1 MVQWKAPSSLG
12 RSTGNAADIERAHG
26 RAGFP
31 LTRVV
36 LVVVGSLSAALGV
49 IGVFIPILPTT
60 PLLLV
65 AAACFCRSS
74 PTAYRW
80 LLNSPILGVYLRNYR
95 EGRGLPVPAK
105 GLIIGLLW
113 ITIGYSALIVVP
125 HLPAK
130 ALLLVIALAVSVHIV
145 RLPSGK
151 LPQSTTQHCQ
161 EEVKSEQR

>member
-1 MVQWKAPSSLG
+1 M
-12 RSTGNAADIERAHG
+12 RA
-26 RAGFP
+26 
-31 LTRVV
+31 V
-36 LVVVGSLSAALGV
+36 LMVVGSLSAALGM
-49 IGVFIPILPTT
+49 IGIFIPVLPTT

-105 GLIIGLLW
+105 VLIIGLLW

-151 LPQSTTQHCQ
+151 LPQGTT
-161 EEVKSEQR
+161 KPARPAGGRPDSRRGSA

>member
-1 MVQWKAPSSLG
+1 M
-12 RSTGNAADIERAHG
+12 
-26 RAGFP
+26 
-31 LTRVV
+31 RVV
-36 LVVVGSLSAALGV
+36 LMVVGSLSAALGM
-49 IGVFIPILPTT
+49 IGIFIPVLPTT

-95 EGRGLPVPAK
+95 EGHGLPVPAK
-105 GLIIGLLW
+105 MLIIGLLW

-130 ALLLVIALAVSVHIV
+130 VLLLAIALAVSVHIV
-145 RLPSGK
+145 RLRSGK
-151 LPQSTTQHCQ
+151 LPHGTTQLAGPAGERPDSHRG
-161 EEVKSEQR
+161 SA